1 MKIVFVG
8 NCQAGALRAL
18 FYRYVQ
24 PHTGDQSGLVASYE
38 RLTDA
43 DRAEIETADR
53 LVIQAQDFT
62 AKSGDLDLP
71 QGIPVHRFPVV
82 SGAFLWPFG
91 GRDRPG
97 NKPEVGLP
105 SGPYPIQLGNSYLNR
120 LLRDGVD
127 PAEAAQRYIDL
138 DFSTVTDLD
147 RLYNIAITK
156 QKRMDEAFGFDVAT
170 IIADH
175 FRDEPLFLT
184 PYHPETRIIKHL
196 AVTLF
201 RTIEVP
207 EPIIDRMIRLQN
219 NSTLPPSESP
229 IHPAIVRHFGLRY
242 IADDKTYR
250 FHSEGAYGF
259 EESVRRYLDGTWNHK
274 LAEGILRT
282 HQHRPPAP
290 TAELLRE
297 GLRLSPQ
304 SGPGWAALAQNLFRD
319 GNRQGAVTAA
329 RKAAQVDPES
339 ARVLADLGTLLF
351 HTGDHRAAVQPYRRA
366 LAIDPTMRDVRRLMP
381 QALTN
386 ARLYKEALTVLR
398 DQIDDPLEP
407 PSSEQLSLVA
417 RLESRV
423 GDATR
428 ALAWAEQAV
437 EAKPAHPSAL
447 TTLAELL
454 TRQGRHREAQFCLR
468 QVLEHRANNAGALY
482 ALARSYHAT
491 ENLEDALDAIRQA
504 IAVDAQ
510 HASYHSLLSRILA
523 RQGRIED
530 AIEASVAAL
539 ALKPDDDALN
549 RHLAGLRNRL
559 ERKGVKPAA

>member
-24 PHTGDQSGLVASYE
+24 PHTGDESGLVASYE
-38 RLTDA
+38 QLTDA

-53 LVIQAQDFT
+53 LVVQAQDFT
-62 AKSGDLDLP
+62 AKAGDLDLP
-71 QGIPVHRFPVV
+71 KGVPVHRFPVV

-97 NKPEVGLP
+97 NKPEIGLP

-127 PAEAAQRYIDL
+127 PAEAARRYIDL

-175 FRDEPLFLT
+175 FRDEALFLT

-201 RTIEVP
+201 RDIGVP
-207 EPIIDRMIRLQN
+207 DVTIDRMVRLQN

-229 IHPAIVRHFGLRY
+229 IHPAIARHFGLSY
-242 IADDKTYR
+242 IPDDKTYR
-250 FHSEGAYGF
+250 FHNEGLFGF
-259 EESVRRYLDGTWNHK
+259 EEWVRRYLDGTWNRQ
-274 LAEGILRT
+274 LADGILRT
-282 HQHRPPAP
+282 HQHRPPGP
-290 TAELLRE
+290 VVQLLRE
-297 GLRLSPQ
+297 ALRLSPG
-304 SGPGWAALAQNLFRD
+304 SGPGWVALAQNLFR
-319 GNRQGAVTAA
+319 QGDRERAVAAA
-329 RKAAQVDPES
+329 RKGARVDPDNP
-339 ARVLADLGTLLF
+339 RVLADLGTILL
-351 HTGDHRAAVQPYRRA
+351 HTGDHRGAVQPFRRA
-366 LAIDPTMRDVRRLMP
+366 LEIDPTLRDVRRLMP
-381 QALTN
+381 QAMTH
-386 ARLYKEALTVLR
+386 ARQYPAALAMVR

-407 PSSEQLSLVA
+407 PNSEQLSLLA
-417 RLESRV
+417 RLESRA

-428 ALAWAEQAV
+428 ALALAERAV
-437 EAKPAHPSAL
+437 EMQPDHPAAL

-468 QVLEHRANNAGALY
+468 QVLEHRPNNPGALY
-482 ALARSYHAT
+482 ALARSCHAT
-491 ENLEDALDAIRQA
+491 ADFAAALDAIQKA
-504 IAVDAQ
+504 IAIDAHQ
-510 HASYHSLLSRILA
+510 ASYHALLSRILA

-530 AIEASVAAL
+530 AEQAGAAAL
-539 ALKPDDDALN
+539 ALKPDDEALG
-549 RHLAGLRNRL
+549 RHLAALRDRMA
-559 ERKGVKPAA
+559 RKGVKPAA

>member
-18 FYRYVQ
+18 FYRFVQ
-24 PHTGDQSGLVASYE
+24 PHTGDESGLVASYE

-43 DRAEIETADR
+43 DRAEIQTADR
-53 LVIQAQDFT
+53 LVVQAQDFT

-71 QGIPVHRFPVV
+71 SGVPVHRFPVV
-82 SGAFLWPFG
+82 SAGFLWPFG
-91 GRDRPG
+91 GRERPG
-97 NKPEVGLP
+97 NKSETGLP

-175 FRDEPLFLT
+175 FRDEALFLT

-201 RTIEVP
+201 HAMGVP
-207 EPIIDRMIRLQN
+207 DAIIDRLIRLQN

-229 IHPAIVRHFGLRY
+229 IHPAIARHFGLSY
-242 IADDKTYR
+242 IPGDKTYR
-250 FHSEGAYGF
+250 FHAEGAYGF
-259 EESVRRYLDGTWNHK
+259 EEWTRRYLDGTWNRP

-297 GLRLSPQ
+297 GLRLSPE
-304 SGPGWAALAQNLFRD
+304 SGPGWAALAQNLFRQ

-329 RKAAQVDPES
+329 RKATQVDPENP
-339 ARVLADLGTLLF
+339 RVLADLGTMLF
-351 HTGDHRAAVQPYRRA
+351 HIGDHRGAVHPYRRA

-381 QALTN
+381 QALTH
-386 ARLYKEALTVLR
+386 ARQFPAALAMVR
-398 DQIDDPLEP
+398 DQIADPLEP
-407 PSSEQLSLVA
+407 PTSEQLSLLA
-417 RLESRV
+417 RLESRA
-423 GDATR
+423 GDAGR
-428 ALAWAEQAV
+428 AMACAEQAV
-437 EAKPAHPSAL
+437 EVQPVHPSAL

-468 QVLEHRANNAGALY
+468 QVLESRATNPGALY
-482 ALARSYHAT
+482 ALARSCHAT
-491 ENLEDALDAIRQA
+491 EDFEAALDAIRQA
-504 IAVDAQ
+504 IAIDAHQ
-510 HASYHSLLSRILA
+510 ASYHALLSRILA
-523 RQGRIED
+523 RQGRFED
-530 AIEASVAAL
+530 AEQASADAL
-539 ALKPDDDALN
+539 ALKPDDEALA
-549 RHLAGLRNRL
+549 RHLAALRNRL
-559 ERKGVKPAA
+559 ARKGVKPAA